1 MTINKVD
8 RAVALID
15 GMNLFNNAK
24 RAFGSLQTKYSY
36 DYPNYDITKLARVV
50 SAKLGGN
57 LVQTR
62 FYTGIPRQNIDADRH
77 YFWLAKTRAMQQSG
91 VIVYTR
97 ALRDSNPPQ
106 EKGVD
111 MRIGLD
117 ALSLA
122 YGQQYDT
129 LIIFSTDQ
137 DFTEVRDHVAQVA
150 NSQGRTIRF
159 VSAYPATP
167 GSQIWG
173 INGFEP
179 LPIPQNVYEQC
190 IDPKDYRPRSQRRRN
205 R

>member
-1 MTINKVD
+1 MTISKID

-24 RAFGSLQTKYSY
+24 RAFGSLNSNY
-36 DYPNYDITKLARVV
+36 DYDFPNYDVTKLAKVV
-50 SAKLGGN
+50 SVKLGSN

-62 FYTGIPRQNIDADRH
+62 FYTGVPRQGIDADRH

-91 VIVYTR
+91 VEVYTR
-97 ALRDSNPPQ
+97 ALRDSYPPQ

-111 MRIGLD
+111 LRIGLD

-122 YGQQYDT
+122 YGMVYDT

-137 DFTEVRDHVAQVA
+137 DFTEVRDHVEQVA
-150 NSQGRTIRF
+150 ASQSRTIRF
-159 VSAYPATP
+159 VSAYPAAP

-173 INGFEP
+173 IKGFEH
-179 LPIPQNVYEQC
+179 LPIPQNIYERC
-190 IDPKDYRPRSQRRRN
+190 IDPKDYRPRRQRRRN